1 MMIPLMIPFNYL
13 ELNLHT
19 CGLEP
24 LACAVTQCTGGLNLV
39 DLDSSAVPTL
49 WRFRLNNFELEA
61 YTLSWNALL
70 QLSGYIAQGTT
81 KWSPYIGV
89 D

>member
-1 MMIPLMIPFNYL
+1 MMIPFNDL

-24 LACAVTQCTGGLNLV
+24 LACVVTQCTGGLNLV
-39 DLDSSAVPTL
+39 DLDSSAVPMP
-49 WRFRLNNFELEA
+49 WKFGHNSFELEA

-81 KWSPYIGV
+81 KWSPCIGI